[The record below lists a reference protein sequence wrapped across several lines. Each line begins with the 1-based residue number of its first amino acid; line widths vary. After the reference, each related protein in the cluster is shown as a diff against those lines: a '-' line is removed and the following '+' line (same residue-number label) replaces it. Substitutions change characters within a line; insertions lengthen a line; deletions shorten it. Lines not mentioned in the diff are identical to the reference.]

1 MSGMKKVANINCLH
15 GDPIRALVVKPSPIV
30 FFPEGRKNG
39 SKRCEYQLVT
49 QDSWRVRR
57 THMTQIM
64 SLDIFCS
71 LPLSAVDSVDSQ
83 SFLLPLRG

>member
-1 MSGMKKVANINCLH
+1 MSRMKKVANINCLH

-39 SKRCEYQLVT
+39 IKKM
-49 QDSWRVRR
+49 RVSISYSRFMAR
-57 THMTQIM
+57 KAHMTQIK

-71 LPLSAVDSVDSQ
+71 LPLFPVDSVDSQ
-83 SFLLPLRG
+83 SFLLLLRG